1 MSDTTIDRVSKA
13 SLGLIADGDN
23 CIESLVSRYMQQKL
37 GHVARPEH
45 LVHCC
50 KVPGTLLRVE
60 VGCEY
65 APAHALPP
73 QELASPTRPTTI
85 TAATTTTACA
95 SIDAHLSNLDFF
107 FSLSICSFRSFGMMG
122 FIVKR
127 FLEGGVC
134 CFFLFFVVLGERF
147 WFVGVGFLF
156 F

>member
-13 SLGLIADGDN
+13 SLGLIADGDDR
-23 CIESLVSRYMQQKL
+23 IESLVSRYVQQKL

-50 KVPGTLLRVE
+50 EVSGTLLRVE

-65 APAHALPP
+65 APTHALPP

-95 SIDAHLSNLDFF
+95 SIDAHLSNLDF
-107 FSLSICSFRSFGMMG
+107 SLSICSFRLFGMMG

-134 CFFLFFVVLGERF
+134 CFVTFL
-147 WFVGVGFLF
+147 
-156 F
+156 